1 MTTRDTAL
9 MGAPCWADLATTD
22 AAASRVFYG
31 DLFGWTSESAG
42 EEFGGYLNFFRD
54 GEMTVGAMETDG
66 SMGPTNAWAIY
77 LASADVEETCAT
89 AVANGGSVRLPPHPV
104 GDLGVMA
111 YVAGPDGASV
121 GIWQPGL
128 HPGFLTIDEPNA
140 PAWFELHT
148 RDYERAV
155 AFYESVF
162 GWDTHVMSDTDD
174 FRYTTLGEGDG
185 ALAGIMNSTGHLSEG
200 EPSFWNLYFGV
211 PDTDAALVKVEELGG
226 SILMGAEDTPYGRL
240 ASVADSTG
248 AEFMVVGRG

>member
-1 MTTRDTAL
+1 M
-9 MGAPCWADLATTD
+9 
-22 AAASRVFYG
+22 
-31 DLFGWTSESAG
+31 
-42 EEFGGYLNFFRD
+42 
-54 GEMTVGAMETDG
+54 
-66 SMGPTNAWAIY
+66 
-77 LASADVEETCAT
+77 
-89 AVANGGSVRLPPHPV
+89 
-104 GDLGVMA
+104 
-111 YVAGPDGASV
+111 
-121 GIWQPGL
+121 
-128 HPGFLTIDEPNA
+128 
-140 PAWFELHT
+140 
-148 RDYERAV
+148 